1 MIGGLLLF
9 TTSALH
15 DTILAFIQFMPLQT
29 QPPYLPTAR
38 VQPRQ
43 LNRWLDINAQNGAL
57 KRTQTFISLPTFTQ
71 AASSWNGYSD
81 IVVAFNFEGDNN
93 FALKVLGE
101 VSNSALTATQTTGI
115 SPKAI
120 IGVGG
125 DALIDVGNDVILGV

>member
-1 MIGGLLLF
+1 
-9 TTSALH
+9 
-15 DTILAFIQFMPLQT
+15 MPLQT

-57 KRTQTFISLPTFTQ
+57 RRTQTFISLPTFTQ

-93 FALKVLGE
+93 FSLKVIG
-101 VSNSALTATQTTGI
+101 SGQTTTALTATQTTNPLI
-115 SPKAI
+115 PSALL
-120 IGVGG
+120 GVGG
-125 DALIDVGNDVILGV
+125 ETIVDVGGSTILGI